1 MNSIL
6 KSTRKRSK
14 PKQYAND
21 NIIEALRSI
30 PAGVAKSGL
39 NLAKDTVNPDQ
50 WKTYLGL
57 SEKEKNKKEKFTGD
71 LIPGQELN
79 LAALE
84 EEKQERILDIDPGY
98 DYKGEILHRE
108 ARSIKRLSQETEN
121 NIQQILVEIKKL
133 VSASGELK
141 TEFKIVTVE
150 KVVNPGKYHESFFEW
165 LLSSVREALKKVED
179 SKAWLSAV
187 KGKNAKRGTYWTNAD
202 ETVGGTS
209 FSLSS
214 ERVVATQT
222 G

>member
-1 MNSIL
+1 MNTITKSI
-6 KSTRKRSK
+6 RKRSK

-30 PAGVAKSGL
+30 PGGVASSGL
-39 NLAKDTVNPDQ
+39 NLAKDTINPDN
-50 WKTYLGL
+50 WSRYIGIG
-57 SEKEKNKKEKFTGD
+57 EKEKNQKEKFAGD
-71 LIPGQELN
+71 LTPGQELD
-79 LAALE
+79 LATLE
-84 EEKQERILDIDPGY
+84 QKKQDRILDIDPGY

-108 ARSIKRLSQETEN
+108 IRASQRLSQETEN
-121 NIQQILVEIKKL
+121 NITQILVELKKL
-133 VSASGELK
+133 VSTTRELK
-141 TEFKIVTVE
+141 TQFKEVAVE

-165 LLSSVREALKKVED
+165 MLSSVKEALKKVED
-179 SKAWLSAV
+179 SGAWLSAV
-187 KGKNAKRGTYWTNAD
+187 KGKNAKRGIYWTNAD